1 MGSPGKNPGVGCHVL
16 LQGSSRPRDGTQVSL
31 KLAAGFFTTEPP
43 GKPPS
48 ISARVNSWMPSP
60 APHSWPN
67 HPLPWFHS
75 TSRHSITAR
84 VRTGILYLFVNQ
96 LMSICLSVSPKGSAL
111 DSPAPRTAPCTRP
124 PCPCVI
130 RARCPVS
137 QSVDPGGYLN
147 TLASVYIS
155 APRWHLPHVKRY
167 IAWSRGKSEMETSP
181 GEAPFGEFIT
191 GQTVNADIL
200 NNITVN
206 GREPMVFSP
215 PGTTL
220 PFPPWI

>member
-1 MGSPGKNPGVGCHVL
+1 MVSQRLTALHHCPGQNWNFVSVCEPANVHLPQCEPQGVRPGL
-16 LQGSSRPRDGTQVSL
+16 PSTQNSTL
-31 KLAAGFFTTEPP
+31 HTAA
-43 GKPPS
+43 
-48 ISARVNSWMPSP
+48 
-60 APHSWPN
+60 
-67 HPLPWFHS
+67 
-75 TSRHSITAR
+75 
-84 VRTGILYLFVNQ
+84 
-96 LMSICLSVSPKGSAL
+96 
-111 DSPAPRTAPCTRP
+111 